1 MNSNLIDGNFLVWF
15 IEMNSLIADDLNIIQ
30 FCIMFTQSII
40 QDIFAVLPSFYF
52 RIVLGTTLN
61 CTVGKTSFRLTEG
74 RLVSETG
81 NSTGGVPERLG
92 VWQSPWKGKKKG
104 GELVIKGEGELY
116 QLAVRM
122 RERFPDL
129 FKGEYHPDI
138 YIMKSSQI
146 PRASASAVAFGMG
159 LFNGKGTLRTGQHRA
174 FAVTSESRT
183 SDLLLR
189 FHDICQSFKNIKEYN
204 TRKHW
209 TYLLSHHRNVVGGA
223 AQ

>member
-15 IEMNSLIADDLNIIQ
+15 IEMNGLIADDLNIIL

-40 QDIFAVLPSFYF
+40 QDILQFYPVFLF

-61 CTVGKTSFRLTEG
+61 CTG
-74 RLVSETG
+74 RLVCETG
-81 NSTGGVPERLG
+81 NSTGGVPGWLG
-92 VWQSPWKGKKKG
+92 GWQSPWKGKKKG
-104 GELVIKGEGELY
+104 GELVIKGEEELY
-116 QLAVRM
+116 QLGVRM

-129 FKGEYHPDI
+129 CKEEYHPDI
-138 YIMKSSQI
+138 YTMKSSQI

-159 LFNGKGTLRTGQHRA
+159 LFNGKGTLGTGQHRA
-174 FAVTSESRT
+174 FAVTSESRA

-189 FHDICQSFKNIKEYN
+189 FHDICQSYKNIKEYN
-204 TRKHW
+204 VRKHW
-209 TYLLSHHRNVVGGA
+209 TYLLSHHRNLVGGA